1 MVQGLMNISCRAVAQ
16 KTRRGNRGV
25 NKSPFLR
32 LTPVLPAFIPIHE
45 PCNVRGMASS
55 GVLAHRLRLL
65 RIIAEREKRAKV
77 HNPTLPAPPQ
87 EWFNEQQRR
96 TIRQAMDLGL
106 VADTDG
112 VRLTG
117 AGKRFL
123 DIFDTK
129 RRRTTPVA

>member
-1 MVQGLMNISCRAVAQ
+1 
-16 KTRRGNRGV
+16 
-25 NKSPFLR
+25 
-32 LTPVLPAFIPIHE
+32 
-45 PCNVRGMASS
+45 MASS

-65 RIIAEREKRAKV
+65 RIIAAREKRAKE
-77 HNPTLPAPPQ
+77 HDPPLPAPQQ

-96 TIRQAMDLGL
+96 TLRQAKELGL

-123 DIFDTK
+123 DIFGTK
-129 RRRTTPVA
+129 RRRKTPTPVA